1 MGAAPSTDLI
11 PVGPPIRAGMS
22 SIELAPAAW
31 QLAHRVAG
39 TEFVPTALRGKP
51 EAVLAC
57 ILAGH
62 EAGITPMQALQ
73 KIHVIEGR
81 PALSAELMRGLV
93 LQHGHEIWFE
103 EQSSTRVTIGGKRAG
118 GTRETKITWTMDDA
132 KRAGLADRANW
143 KKYPR
148 AMLAARATS
157 ELCRAVFPDVLAGL
171 SHTVEEL
178 TDGDIVADVDLGPP
192 EVVTASTTPPGRKV
206 QASRDAT
213 AGATAA
219 ASAPDTAPPPTAAP
233 VPPLPGE
240 DEPGDDD
247 ADTVVE
253 PDSDDPAPTSDDSDI
268 IDAEV
273 VTDDA
278 EQVDMFPPDPEP
290 PVDTGPRYSGA
301 QLVAIRL
308 TEAGYTTR
316 QEALDM
322 CTALTGR
329 TITSR
334 NDLTPDEIRMILE
347 AFDEEALKKA
357 APEGTLPDVDVPEG
371 EAETHAEPVP
381 AGSEAGAE
389 RSVPAPSGRRP
400 RPEPS
405 FEGYTGD
412 QWRDLLKRRGVKA
425 GELLKHARTLVE
437 GPVATLDDIAG
448 LGIGQ
453 DLADWIEDRSLT
465 R

>member
-1 MGAAPSTDLI
+1 MSAAPSTDLMPAAL
-11 PVGPPIRAGMS
+11 PVHRGMS
-22 SIELAPAAW
+22 SIEMAPAAW

-62 EAGITPMQALQ
+62 EAGVSPMQALQ

-118 GTRETKITWTMDDA
+118 GTRETKVTWTMDDA
-132 KRAGLADRANW
+132 KRAGLSDRANW
-143 KKYPR
+143 KKYPT
-148 AMLAARATS
+148 AMLTARATS
-157 ELCRAVFPDVLAGL
+157 QLCRAVFPDVLAGL
-171 SHTVEEL
+171 SHTIEEL
-178 TDGDIVADVDLGPP
+178 TDGVEVGDVDLGPP
-192 EVVTASTTPPGRKV
+192 EIITASTTPPGRAMKSTH
-206 QASRDAT
+206 QAT
-213 AGATAA
+213 AGATTAP
-219 ASAPDTAPPPTAAP
+219 SAPDTAPPPPAAP
-233 VPPLPGE
+233 LPPLPGE
-240 DEPGDDD
+240 EVVGDDD
-247 ADTVVE
+247 VE
-253 PDSDDPAPTSDDSDI
+253 VIDEPASDDSVGISDDSDI
-268 IDAEV
+268 TDAEV
-273 VTDDA
+273 VDDTA
-278 EQVDMFPPDPEP
+278 EQVDMFPPDAEP
-290 PVDTGPRYSGA
+290 PVDTGPKYTGA
-301 QLVAIRL
+301 QLVAMRL

-316 QEALDM
+316 QDALDM

-334 NDLTPDEIRMILE
+334 NDLTPDEIRMILDVL
-347 AFDEEALKKA
+347 AEEALKKSGDA
-357 APEGTLPDVDVPEG
+357 GTVPAVDVPEV
-371 EAETHAEPVP
+371 EAVTHAEP
-381 AGSEAGAE
+381 GSEAGAE
-389 RSVPAPSGRRP
+389 RSVPATSGRRP
-400 RPEPS
+400 RPEVS

-425 GELLKHARTLVE
+425 GELLKHARTLVT
-437 GPVATLDDIAG
+437 GSVATLDDIAG